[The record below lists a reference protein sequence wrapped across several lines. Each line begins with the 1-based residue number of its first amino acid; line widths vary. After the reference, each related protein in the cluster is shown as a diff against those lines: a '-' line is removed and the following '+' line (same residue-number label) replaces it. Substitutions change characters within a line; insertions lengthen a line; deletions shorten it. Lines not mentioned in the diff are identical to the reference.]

1 MEKRVSLGA
10 EELYLP
16 LQMRIPAHLRSPGCW
31 ACLELRGKERGL
43 LPVGECVCH
52 GSGCPAVC
60 PTPPPECRGL
70 RAPGQENGMVG
81 PPCVSRICLGRP
93 LGESRGPSR
102 GPGLEERASGDSWWP
117 GGFKAPLRGTLRA
130 NLSSQSTTAA
140 CAGFRGAKQ
149 PLRGLAGPV
158 GIVDKNLAAVV
169 GRVPGH
175 RTQSDAKPAVG
186 SEKWFFL
193 F

>member
-81 PPCVSRICLGRP
+81 PPCVSRICLPWEATWRKQGALKGPRAG
-93 LGESRGPSR
+93 GEGKWRLVVAWGLQSATQGHFEGKFIFSKHNSSLCWFQGSQTASEGTGWTSGHSGQESGSGGWQGPWAQD
-102 GPGLEERASGDSWWP
+102 PE
-117 GGFKAPLRGTLRA
+117 
-130 NLSSQSTTAA
+130 
-140 CAGFRGAKQ
+140 
-149 PLRGLAGPV
+149 
-158 GIVDKNLAAVV
+158 
-169 GRVPGH
+169 
-175 RTQSDAKPAVG
+175 
-186 SEKWFFL
+186 
-193 F
+193 